1 MLPTTLISAAL
12 VTAMAVPSP
21 VVSVLAQPEP
31 DPSWGEDTSEEAAP
45 EATPAEDAAPEDAS
59 TETEGPADP
68 HAPTNGVQPAAAV
81 AATTTPIAPKTV
93 DDIVVPEQKG
103 LGLMITAGALGAV
116 GWGVMG
122 LRIARIHEKCQADAV
137 DVMSVSEDD
146 LEMVTE
152 SARDC
157 FINGKGA
164 NMGFWFLQA
173 VPNAINWGIAPGAA
187 TVRAKYDAARSAKT
201 GEVNRKPGVFI
212 GTGAGLLGV
221 GVVGRIVVMVMQ
233 VRSLNPLKGV
243 AAGCIDGAETQV
255 DEFFDCYASGVSLRY
270 GMHQLTSAA
279 VAGGAGLLAY
289 GVVYKRERK
298 NYEKNFGA
306 APVAKLEFRVQ
317 PELSLNYTGVSANL
331 RF

>member
-1 MLPTTLISAAL
+1 MPLISAAL

-21 VVSVLAQPEP
+21 VASTLLAQPEP
-31 DPSWGEDTSEEAAP
+31 DPSWGEASPEESEEAATATAP
-45 EATPAEDAAPEDAS
+45 EETATEAT
-59 TETEGPADP
+59 GPADP
-68 HAPTNGVQPAAAV
+68 HAPTNGVQPA
-81 AATTTPIAPKTV
+81 TPIATAPVTMAPKTV
-93 DDIVVPEQKG
+93 DDIVIPEQKG
-103 LGLMITAGALGAV
+103 LGLMITSGALGAV

-122 LRIARIHEKCQADAV
+122 WRIARIRSLCKADAV
-137 DVMSVSEDD
+137 DVTSVSEENLSD
-146 LEMVTE
+146 VTE

-157 FINGKGA
+157 FINGRGA
-164 NMGFWFLQA
+164 NAGLWFLQA
-173 VPNAINWGIAPGAA
+173 IPNAVNWGIAPGAA

-212 GTGAGLLGV
+212 GTGAGLLGL

-233 VRSLNPLKGV
+233 VRALNPTKGV
-243 AAGCIDGAETQV
+243 AASCIDGTDTQV

-289 GVVYKRERK
+289 GVVYKRERR
-298 NYEKNFGA
+298 NYEKVFGGT
-306 APVAKLEFRVQ
+306 PVAKLEFRVQ